1 MMKKPAILAAV
12 LAACL
17 SALAP
22 ALLTSAQASPIPDFD
37 ATALNG
43 ERVRSSQLIGQPT
56 ILIVTPSKGGGA
68 AQDTREWGEQLPKL
82 IDTAKWRIRAVL
94 AIDLPFFMDERDALS
109 AAREKIPP
117 RYHDQTWLTGGTKL
131 EHALGIPTDS
141 DQAVVLVLDATGEPV
156 VQVSGAPTQRRLRA
170 VEAAAK
176 SVLDSR

>member
-1 MMKKPAILAAV
+1 MKPSLLLAGV

-17 SALAP
+17 CSAIP
-22 ALLTSAQASPIPDFD
+22 LLMITAHASPIPEFE

-56 ILIVTPSKGGGA
+56 ILLVTPSKGGGA

-82 IDTAKWRIRAVL
+82 IDTSKWRVRAVL

-109 AAREKIPP
+109 AARDKIPP

-141 DQAVVLVLDATGEPV
+141 DQAFVLVLDAAGEPV

-170 VEAAAK
+170 IEAAAK
-176 SVLDSR
+176 SVLESR